1 MGYRN
6 RTIRKDFDDLGDDI
20 WVSIRN
26 PKLLPLDKLTPEDIP
41 VGPNG
46 EPRKDDMLAATNALI
61 AGVIATWSVPD
72 PGDDRDDAPS
82 MPLSAES
89 VGKLPVE
96 ILSWI
101 QEQITQALTGR
112 KDDPQDHLMGP
123 DNFDRLMAQVDSP
136 N

>member
-6 RTIRKDFDDLGDDI
+6 RTIRKDFTDLGDDI

-41 VGPNG
+41 VGPTG
-46 EPRKDDMLAATNALI
+46 EPRKEDMISATNTLI
-61 AGVIATWSVPD
+61 SGVIASWNVPD

-82 MPLSAES
+82 MELSPES

-96 ILSWI
+96 ILSWV
-101 QEQITQALTGR
+101 QEQVTEALTGR
-112 KDDPQDHLMGP
+112 KAEPQDHLEAA
-123 DNFDRLMAQVDSP
+123 NP

>member
-26 PKLLPLDKLTPEDIP
+26 PKLLPLEALTPDDVP

-46 EPRKDDMLAATNALI
+46 EPAKDDMIHVTNGLI
-61 AGVIATWSVPD
+61 AGVVASWNVPD
-72 PGDDRDDAPS
+72 PSDDRDDAPT
-82 MPLSAES
+82 MEVSADS
-89 VGKLPVE
+89 VGKAPVE

-101 QEQITQALTGR
+101 QGQITEALTG
-112 KDDPQDHLMGP
+112 KQAGGDPQDHLQSVVAEAP
-123 DNFDRLMAQVDSP
+123 AP